1 MDSQRYTLRPFPG
14 EEERLDL
21 TIPGTIGRRGNT
33 LSLGIALR
41 GDLSGLAI
49 PAPAGSPE
57 RRHRLWKETCL
68 ELFLAEKGS
77 VRYWEFNLSPAGNWN
92 VYRFTSYRKGMR
104 EEPAFGSLIF
114 RILTEPGTI
123 RLLLEFDIGKILTPG
138 KAIEAGV
145 CAVIKTIAGDTSHW
159 ACVHPGP
166 RPDFHRRD
174 GFALSVPAEADRSR
188 G

>member
-1 MDSQRYTLRPFPG
+1 MDHQRYTLRPSPG
-14 EEERLDL
+14 EEKRLDL

-33 LSLGIALR
+33 LSLGFALR

-49 PAPAGSPE
+49 PLPTAPSE
-57 RRHRLWKETCL
+57 RRYRLWKETCL

-92 VYRFTSYRKGMR
+92 VYRFTSYRQGMR
-104 EEPAFGSLIF
+104 EELVFGSLPF
-114 RILTEPGTI
+114 RVLTEPGAI
-123 RLLLEFDIGKILTPG
+123 GLSLEIDIGKILPAG
-138 KAIEAGV
+138 KAIEAAV
-145 CAVIKTIAGDTSHW
+145 CAVIRTIAGDTSHW

-174 GFALSVPAEADRSR
+174 GFTLSVPAEAERSR

>member
-1 MDSQRYTLRPFPG
+1 MDHQRYTLRPSPG
-14 EEERLDL
+14 EEKRLDL

-33 LSLGIALR
+33 LSLGFALR

-49 PAPAGSPE
+49 PLPTAPPE
-57 RRHRLWKETCL
+57 RRYRLWKETCL
-68 ELFLAEKGS
+68 GLFLAEKGS

-92 VYRFTSYRKGMR
+92 VYRFTSYRQGMR
-104 EEPAFGSLIF
+104 EELVFGSLPF
-114 RILTEPGTI
+114 RVLTEPGAI
-123 RLLLEFDIGKILTPG
+123 GLSLEIDIGKILPAG
-138 KAIEAGV
+138 KAIEAAV
-145 CAVIKTIAGDTSHW
+145 CAVIRTIAGDTSHW

-174 GFALSVPAEADRSR
+174 GFTLSVPAEAERSR